1 MRLRLPR
8 MWRLARVE
16 DWPPPAPAVPPIE
29 QYWALAF
36 LLHVWVML
44 MFGTLQGGTAK
55 PGEGVWGSLT
65 VSLVGLPGRG
75 EAPTRSTEEGAL
87 APARHADPGLTQAEP
102 QTPALTDLPADQ
114 PADTPPQ
121 VEAAVPPKPEGP
133 PPTPAPQEPLPAPAP
148 AAPPVTEPMPEPV
161 PVMATAPPTQAPA
174 VIEPAAPVPPPVAE
188 AETEMVAPTAVMSS
202 TLPALTVPRTG
213 NAIATAPAV
222 RPLPDMARLQQRV
235 PASMTAP
242 APAQAASAVAQAS
255 PPPPP
260 VVPKPVLAPQPPPL
274 VAAAVVQSTPSAP
287 TPAAPEPALP
297 TVVMRQL
304 GMEAA
309 PALPRRS
316 VSAEVLSPAARPLA
330 RLPEVQTLAAAER
343 VGAARRPVVQG
354 QPQATAAM
362 SPAASGS
369 AASEVPGQVSAAAPT
384 PPASSAR
391 LILELPRGGAM
402 ASQGVRGVLQMLPP
416 PPERRSKLGEAV
428 DKAAKTD
435 CREAY
440 QKNGLLAVVPLVA
453 DAVRDK
459 GCQW

>member
-8 MWRLARVE
+8 LWRRARVE
-16 DWPPPAPAVPPIE
+16 DWPPPAPAVHPIE

-36 LLHVWVML
+36 LLHVWVVL

-87 APARHADPGLTQAEP
+87 APARNADPGSAQAAP
-102 QTPALTDLPADQ
+102 QTSAHEDVPADR
-114 PADTPPQ
+114 PVDAPPP
-121 VEAAVPPKPEGP
+121 VEPAVPPTPDAP
-133 PPTPAPQEPLPAPAP
+133 PPAPAPEEPLPALAP
-148 AAPPVTEPMPEPV
+148 AAPPVTAVAPEPV
-161 PVMATAPPTQAPA
+161 PVSAVAPPTPEPA
-174 VIEPAAPVPPPVAE
+174 VIEPAAPLPPPVAE
-188 AETEMVAPTAVMSS
+188 AKTEVIAPTPVLSP
-202 TLPALTVPRTG
+202 TLPALTVPQTG
-213 NAIATAPAV
+213 AAIATVPAV
-222 RPLPDMARLQQRV
+222 RPLPEMARLLQRV
-235 PASMTAP
+235 PASLTASV
-242 APAQAASAVAQAS
+242 QAASAVAQAG
-255 PPPPP
+255 PAPPP
-260 VVPKPVLAPQPPPL
+260 VVSKPVPTPQPPPP
-274 VAAAVVQSTPSAP
+274 ANSAVVQP
-287 TPAAPEPALP
+287 TPAPAAPPETALP

-304 GMEAA
+304 STEAV

-316 VSAEVLSPAARPLA
+316 IAADALSPAARPLA
-330 RLPEVQTLAAAER
+330 RLPEVQTLATAER

-362 SPAASGS
+362 SSAASGA
-369 AASEVPGQVSAAAPT
+369 AASVEPGQVSAAAPA
-384 PPASSAR
+384 PPASTAK

-416 PPERRSKLGEAV
+416 PPERRSKLGDAV